1 MKELND
7 QSHVSVGGIATLGL
21 ILGSAIALLTLVC
34 ICWPSFGKFVEKLI
48 PV

>member
-1 MKELND
+1 MLRLDD
-7 QSHVSVGGIATLGL
+7 QSHASVGFLATLGL

-34 ICWPSFGKFVEKLI
+34 ICWPSFGKFVERLI